1 MGEEMKIVFSEH
13 ALFEMEF
20 RKINKEEV
28 ERLIENPMQKLPA
41 KKNRIIMQKRYNDDM
56 EHKEMLLRVIGEE
69 LENSFHVITVYKTSK
84 IEKYWKENK

>member
-1 MGEEMKIVFSEH
+1 MKIVFSEH

-20 RKINKEEV
+20 RKINKEEI
-28 ERLIENPMQKLPA
+28 ERLIGHPMQKLPA
-41 KKNRIIMQKRYNDDM
+41 KKNRIIMQKRYNDDI
-56 EHKEMLLRVIGEE
+56 ENKEMLLRVIGKE